1 MSWTAPNRSDGSY
14 VSRNINVSF
23 IVTSFF
29 MLPIGADL
37 QISEKSSEK
46 TDGED
51 SMMCIG
57 LIVPVLKAIV
67 RRL

>member
-1 MSWTAPNRSDGSY
+1 
-14 VSRNINVSF
+14 
-23 IVTSFF
+23 